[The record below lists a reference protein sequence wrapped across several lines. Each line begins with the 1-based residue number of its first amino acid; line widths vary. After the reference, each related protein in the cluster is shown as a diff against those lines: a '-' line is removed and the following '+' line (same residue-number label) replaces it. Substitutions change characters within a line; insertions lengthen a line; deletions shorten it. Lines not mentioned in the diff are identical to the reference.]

1 MSSLIPADDDPE
13 DTGELLF
20 YRTEDGQNRIQLRLH
35 GGTVWLTQKQLSD
48 LYQVSIPTVNEH
60 LATIY
65 DDGELTPEA
74 TIRKFRI
81 VQTEGN
87 RQVSRLVDHYRL
99 EAILSVGYRVRS
111 QRGVQFRRWATSQLQ
126 ELLVKG
132 FVMDDERLKEGN
144 KLGTDYF
151 DELLERIRD
160 IRAAEKRFYHKIRD
174 LYKLSIDYDK
184 DASETQLFFQIVQ
197 NKLHFAI
204 TGKTA
209 AEIIN
214 DRADSTQP
222 NMGLTSWKGPKVRRT
237 DVAVAKNYLSQAE
250 VSELNRIVVMYLDYA
265 EDQARKRRPLYMA
278 DWRKKLDAFLQFN
291 EREILNNAGKVSMEV
306 AKQLAEAEYDKF
318 HARRLTDEANAELDD
333 DIDELRKRL
342 RGPQESRGEKPAEN
356 QEENQDEKQ
365 GENPQGDTE

>member
-1 MSSLIPADDDPE
+1 MSEMLPADDQSD
-13 DTGELLF
+13 DTGEFLF
-20 YRTEDGQNRIQLRLH
+20 YQTDDAKSRIQLRLH
-35 GGTVWLTQKQLSD
+35 DGNVWLTQRQLSD
-48 LYQVSIPTVNEH
+48 LYQVSLPTVNEH

-65 DDGELTPEA
+65 DDGELSPEA

-81 VQTEGN
+81 VQSEGN

-132 FVMDDERLKEGN
+132 FVMDDERLKEGRH
-144 KLGTDYF
+144 LGTDYF

-160 IRAAEKRFYHKIRD
+160 IRASEKRFYQKIRD

-184 DASETQLFFQIVQ
+184 DSDETQLFFQIVQ

-209 AEIIN
+209 AEIIEQ
-214 DRADSTQP
+214 RADSTQP
-222 NMGLTSWKGPKVRRT
+222 NMGLTAWKGSKVRKA
-237 DVAVAKNYLSQAE
+237 DVTIAKNYLSQSE
-250 VSELNRIVVMYLDYA
+250 IDELNRIVVMYLDYA
-265 EDQARKRRPLYMA
+265 EDQARKRKPLYMA

-291 EREILNNAGKVSMEV
+291 EREQGNRI
-306 AKQLAEAEYDKF
+306 KF
-318 HARRLTDEANAELDD
+318 VRSDYYHGACQ
-333 DIDELRKRL
+333 RKC
-342 RGPQESRGEKPAEN
+342 
-356 QEENQDEKQ
+356 
-365 GENPQGDTE
+365 

>member
-20 YRTEDGQNRIQLRLH
+20 YQTDDGQNRIQLRLH
-35 GGTVWLTQKQLSD
+35 DGTVWLTQKQLSD

-65 DDGELTPEA
+65 EDWELSPEA

-132 FVMDDERLKEGN
+132 FVMDDLRLKEGN
-144 KLGTDYF
+144 RLGADYF

-160 IRAAEKRFYHKIRD
+160 IRASEKRFYQKIRD
-174 LYKLSIDYDK
+174 LYRLSVDYDK
-184 DASETQLFFQIVQ
+184 DAGETQLFFQIVQ

-204 TGKTA
+204 SGRTA
-209 AEIIN
+209 AEIIK

-222 NMGLTSWKGPKVRRT
+222 NMGLTSWKGAKVRKT
-237 DVAVAKNYLSQAE
+237 DVSVAKNYLSQAE
-250 VSELNRIVVMYLDYA
+250 IDELNRIVVMYLDYA
-265 EDQARKRRPLYMA
+265 EDQARKRQPLYMA
-278 DWRKKLDAFLQFN
+278 DWRRKLDAFLQFN
-291 EREILNNAGKVSMEV
+291 EREILQNAGIVSMEV
-306 AKQLAEAEYDKF
+306 AKRLAEAEYDKF
-318 HARRLTDEANAELDD
+318 HTRRLIEEAKAEPDE
-333 DIDELRKRL
+333 DIDGLRKRL
-342 RGPQESRGEKPAEN
+342 SANKEN
-356 QEENQDEKQ
+356 QEKDEE
-365 GENPQGDTE
+365 GNR